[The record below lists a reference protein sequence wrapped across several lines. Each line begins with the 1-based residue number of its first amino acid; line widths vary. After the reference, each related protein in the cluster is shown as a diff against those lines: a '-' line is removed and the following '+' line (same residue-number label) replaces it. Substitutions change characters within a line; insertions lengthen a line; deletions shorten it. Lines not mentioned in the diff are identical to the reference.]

1 MKMCFRLPPNGQ
13 LICIPIPVRE
23 RWPWEEVI
31 IKDIGKEVMG
41 GPQPIPW
48 ITGDIKAEV
57 GRDLQV
63 LAGIEELAHQLEVP
77 AVKDAVMHGLKTSI
91 GKMDVPKELEVSLDQ
106 PRSVAHAAA

>member
-1 MKMCFRLPPNGQ
+1 MKFCFDLGGKTYG
-13 LICIPIPVRE
+13 IPVPFRR

-57 GRDLQV
+57 ARDLQV
-63 LAGIEELAHQLEVP
+63 LADIEELAHQLEVP
-77 AVKDAVMHGLKTSI
+77 AVKDAVMQGLKTSI
-91 GKMDVPKELEVSLDQ
+91 SKMDVPKELEVSLDG
-106 PRSVAHAAA
+106 PTAVTHAAA